1 MKLYYSPGACSMAAH
16 IVLAESGLPFS
27 ITRVNLK
34 DKTTENG
41 EDYKLINPKG
51 YVPCVRLDNG
61 ALIGENTA
69 LLGYLGELRPTTGL
83 MPPHGSI
90 ENYRVREWLGFV
102 SSEMHK
108 NCSPFFRPN
117 TPEATLQAQ
126 RETLQQRLASLD
138 VELAGKSYLTGQAFT
153 AADAYLFVVL
163 NWFGKVGIDLAA
175 YPNVKAFHARV
186 AARSAV
192 QQVMKDEGLL
202 KAA

>member
-1 MKLYYSPGACSMAAH
+1 MKLYYAPGACSMAAH
-16 IVLAESGLPFS
+16 IVLAESGLPYS

-34 DKTTENG
+34 DKTTETG
-41 EDYKLINPKG
+41 EDYMKINPKC

-61 ALIGENTA
+61 AMIGENTA
-69 LLGYLGELRPTTGL
+69 LLGYLGELRPTAGL
-83 MPPHGSI
+83 MPQSGTI

-108 NCSPFFRPN
+108 NCSPFFRPD

-126 RETLQQRLASLD
+126 REVLRKRLAYLET
-138 VELAGKSYLTGQAFT
+138 ELAGKSYLTGEAFT
-153 AADAYLFVVL
+153 SADAYLFVVL
-163 NWFGKVGIDLAA
+163 NWFGHVGIDLAA

-186 AARSAV
+186 AARAAV
-192 QQVMKDEGLL
+192 QQVMKAEGLL

>member
-16 IVLAESGLPFS
+16 IVLAESGLPYS

-34 DKTTENG
+34 DKTTEAG
-41 EDYKLINPKG
+41 EDYMQINPKG

-69 LLGYLGELRPTTGL
+69 LLAYLGELKPAAAL
-83 MPPHGSI
+83 MPPGGTI

-108 NCSPFFRPN
+108 NCSPFFRPD
-117 TPEATLQAQ
+117 TPEATLQSQ
-126 RETLQQRLASLD
+126 RELLRKRLAYLD
-138 VELAGKSYLTGQAFT
+138 TELAGKSYLTGQAFT
-153 AADAYLFVVL
+153 SADAYLFVVL

-175 YPNVKAFHARV
+175 YPNVKAFHGRV
-186 AARSAV
+186 AARAAV
-192 QQVMKDEGLL
+192 QRVMKDEGLL

>member
-16 IVLAESGLPFS
+16 IVLAESGLPYS

-34 DKTTENG
+34 DHTTESG
-41 EDYKLINPKG
+41 EDYYQINPKG
-51 YVPCVRLDNG
+51 YVPCVHLDNG

-69 LLGYLGELRPTTGL
+69 LLGYLGELKPAAGL
-83 MPPHGSI
+83 MPAAGTL

-108 NCSPFFRPN
+108 NCAPFFRQG
-117 TPEATLQAQ
+117 TPEATLQTQ
-126 RETLQQRLASLD
+126 RELLNKRLAYLET
-138 VELAGKSYLTGQAFT
+138 ELAGKSFLTGTAFT
-153 AADAYLFVVL
+153 SADAYLFVVL
-163 NWFGKVGIDLAA
+163 NWFGKVGIDLAT

-186 AARSAV
+186 AARTAV
-192 QQVMKDEGLL
+192 QKVMREEGLL

>member
-1 MKLYYSPGACSMAAH
+1 MKLYYTPGACSMAAH
-16 IVLAESGLPFS
+16 IVLAESGMPYS

-34 DKTTENG
+34 DKTTEAG
-41 EDYKLINPKG
+41 EDYMQINPKG

-69 LLGYLGELRPTTGL
+69 LLGYLGELRPTAGL
-83 MPPHGSI
+83 MPQSGTI

-108 NCSPFFRPN
+108 NCSPFFRPD

-126 RETLQQRLASLD
+126 REILRKRLAYLET
-138 VELAGKSYLTGQAFT
+138 ELAGKNYLTGEAFT
-153 AADAYLFVVL
+153 SADAYLFVVL
-163 NWFGKVGIDLAA
+163 NWFGHVGIDLAA

-186 AARSAV
+186 AARAAV
-192 QQVMKDEGLL
+192 QQVMKAEGLL

>member
-1 MKLYYSPGACSMAAH
+1 MKLYYAPGACSMAAH
-16 IVLAESGLPFS
+16 IVLAESGMPYS

-34 DKTTENG
+34 DKTTETG
-41 EDYKLINPKG
+41 EDYMQINPKG

-69 LLGYLGELRPTTGL
+69 LLGYLGELRPTAGL
-83 MPPHGSI
+83 MPQSGTI

-108 NCSPFFRPN
+108 NCSPFFRPD

-126 RETLQQRLASLD
+126 REILRKRLAYLET
-138 VELAGKSYLTGQAFT
+138 ELAGKSYLTGQAFT
-153 AADAYLFVVL
+153 SADAYLFVVL
-163 NWFGKVGIDLAA
+163 NWFGHVGIDLAA

-186 AARSAV
+186 AARAAV